1 MLPLT
6 SAALEKRP
14 ELAASDIDGQLT
26 DAQPILCW
34 MAPQLG
40 VNKGDLLRQ
49 NLREKTDLSGGTLL

>member
-1 MLPLT
+1 VNMLPLT

-34 MAPQLG
+34 MAPQL
-40 VNKGDLLRQ
+40 
-49 NLREKTDLSGGTLL
+49 E